1 MTCFSTEMRASDEAH
16 WTYWEPRRPEGL
28 REGFVYL
35 RVDDFSTTIIR
46 YEWVE
51 GMIIAPDCP
60 IFNTRAS
67 FFEYLRLN
75 KVWGGLSLE
84 NDRIVVIPDYDVPGT
99 SAVQLN
105 FEQLKDQLKLHPFI
119 YTSEA

>member
-1 MTCFSTEMRASDEAH
+1 MTCFSTEMRASEEAQC
-16 WTYWEPRRPEGL
+16 TFWEPCRPEGL
-28 REGFVYL
+28 REGYVYL
-35 RVDDFSTTIIR
+35 RMGDFATTIIR

-67 FFEYLRLN
+67 FFEYLQLN

-84 NDRIVVIPDYDVPGT
+84 DDRMVVIPDYDVPGT
-99 SAVQLN
+99 SAIPLN
-105 FEQLKDQLKLHPFI
+105 FEQVKSQVKLHPFI